1 MSRLTIISICEAF
14 LAALLAFSIATI
26 AHADV
31 PPHEVKQAAERGL
44 PDFLNAI
51 PREDLERY
59 GFKNEEELKAATLGE
74 PYRVYT
80 IVPERLAS
88 YKEGTKLSALISE
101 TNSWYFPVMVED
113 EARTILTVSLL
124 EGRWQAVDIG
134 GLALPQQL
142 QMLSARLP
150 TILGEKGISGG
161 YSTKFV
167 RVFQL
172 YADFLAV
179 DSDKGEFLVPLLLNP
194 DSLGIQNYVP
204 YTPGE
209 VMPQLT
215 KAVQQQMR
223 YDKAVMD
230 ATWGGAG
237 GPGEASVP
245 KEGNN
250 GRTIYLV
257 GFLGIALLGLIGS
270 LLKARKVF

>member
-1 MSRLTIISICEAF
+1 MSRLTIISICDAF
-14 LAALLAFSIATI
+14 LVALLALSIVTI

-31 PPHEVKQAAERGL
+31 PPYEVKQAAEKGL
-44 PDFLNAI
+44 PDFLSAI
-51 PREDLERY
+51 PREDLEHY
-59 GFKNEEELKAATLGE
+59 GFKSEEELRVATLGE

-80 IVPERLAS
+80 IVPKRLAS
-88 YKEGTKLSALISE
+88 YKEGTKLSALIAE
-101 TNSWYFPVMVED
+101 TNSWYFPVIVED

-134 GLALPQQL
+134 GLALPRQL

-150 TILGEKGISGG
+150 TILREKGISGG

-172 YADFLAV
+172 YANFLAV
-179 DSDKGEFLVPLLLNP
+179 DSDKGEFLVPLLLDP
-194 DSLGIQNYVP
+194 DSLGVQNYVP

-209 VMPQLT
+209 VIPQLT
-215 KAVQQQMR
+215 KVVQQQMQN
-223 YDKAVMD
+223 DKAVID

-237 GPGEASVP
+237 GPEEASAP
-245 KEGNN
+245 NEGSN
-250 GRTIYLV
+250 RTTIYLV
-257 GFLGIALLGLIGS
+257 GFLGIALLGLIGG